1 MEVSFMAVS
10 LLLMGLFFFL
20 FLSKWNEIIFQR
32 KGLPPGTMG
41 WPFFGET
48 NEFLK
53 LGPDFIKR
61 QRARYGRVFKSHILG
76 SPTIV
81 SMDPELNRYILL
93 NEAKGLIPGYP
104 KSMLDILGQR
114 NIAAVY
120 GSKHKFIRKNLMS
133 LVGAPLI
140 KDRLLP
146 NLDKYIR
153 LHLSNWDD
161 MLIDV
166 QQKSTDMAFLIGFTL
181 IAEAELSS
189 IYDGFKAE
197 FDKLVIGSLSLPIN
211 LPGTSYYR
219 GFKGRKNIVKILR
232 QVIEKRRAAS
242 PETTYDDMLQHL
254 LEDTDALNEEE
265 IIDQIITILYSGY
278 ETVSTTSMMVVKYLH
293 DNQQA
298 LQQLREEHFG
308 IQRRKVAGQAVDW
321 DDYKSMRFTRAV
333 VLETLRLA
341 TVINGLLRKTTQDMT
356 LNGFLIPKGWKI
368 YAFTREINYD
378 PILYPEP
385 LKFNPWRWL
394 DKSLESHNY
403 CFLFGGGGRLCPGK
417 ELGIATV
424 SIFLHYFV
432 TTYRWEEIGGE
443 RIVEFPRVE
452 APNGYH
458 IRLVKL

>member
-1 MEVSFMAVS
+1 MAVS
-10 LLLMGLFFFL
+10 LLLMALFLFS
-20 FLSKWNEIIFQR
+20 FLSKWNEITFQR
-32 KGLPPGTMG
+32 KGLPLGTMG

-53 LGPDFIKR
+53 LGPNFMKR
-61 QRARYGRVFKSHILG
+61 QTIRYGRIFKSHILG

-120 GSKHKFIRKNLMS
+120 GSQHKFLRKSLMS
-133 LVGAPLI
+133 IIGASMV

-146 NLDKYIR
+146 RIDKYMR
-153 LHLSNWDD
+153 LHLSNWDA
-161 MLIDV
+161 MVIDV
-166 QQKSTDMAFLIGFTL
+166 QQKCNDMAFLIGFTQ
-181 IAEAELSS
+181 IVEAELSS
-189 IYDGFKAE
+189 IYDGFKVE
-197 FDKLVIGSLSLPIN
+197 FDKLVTGSLSLPIN

-219 GFKGRKNIVKILR
+219 GFKGRENVVKILR
-232 QVIEKRRAAS
+232 RLIEKRRAAS
-242 PETTYDDMLQHL
+242 PATTYDDMLEHL
-254 LEDTDALNEEE
+254 VRDGALNDEEV
-265 IIDQIITILYSGY
+265 IDQVITILYSGY

-298 LQQLREEHFG
+298 LEELREEHFA
-308 IQRRKVAGQAVDW
+308 IRRRKGAGEPVDW
-321 DDYKSMRFTRAV
+321 ADYKSMRFTRAV

-341 TVINGLLRKTTQDMT
+341 TVINGLLRKATQDIV

-368 YAFTREINYD
+368 YVYTREINYD

-394 DKSLESHNY
+394 DKKLESHNH
-403 CFLFGGGGRLCPGK
+403 CLLFGGGGRLCPGK

-424 SIFLHYFV
+424 STFLHYFV

-443 RIVEFPRVE
+443 KIVEFPRVE

-458 IRLVKL
+458 IRVLKL